1 VLKPRVVFFD
11 GVILLLWTFA
21 CFIYLGIFGFN
32 ILLCSLGVVFGFVFG
47 ILGALKQISS
57 LEKNGEFKVTL
68 KIGALMLLTI
78 IIAIPIAIY
87 SIFIYGTSAGFLM
100 LSFIYPYLPA
110 FYAAR
115 IILYLTWERK
125 TRRLILYDW
134 TRVYVASRNFEKSSS
149 G

>member
-1 VLKPRVVFFD
+1 VKPRAVFFD
-11 GVILLLWTFA
+11 GLLFLLWTFL

-32 ILLCSLGVVFGFVFG
+32 ILLCGLGVIFGLVLG
-47 ILGALKQISS
+47 ISVALKQISS

-68 KIGALMLLTI
+68 KTGALMLLTI

-87 SIFIYGTSAGFLM
+87 LIFSYGLGVGIPM
-100 LSFIYPYLPA
+100 LSFLYPYLSA

-115 IILYLTWERK
+115 IILYLNWERK
-125 TRRLILYDW
+125 NQKIILSDL
-134 TRVYVASRNFEKSSS
+134 TRVYAAPRNFEKSLS